1 MPRTPRIPRMSPA
14 CPGKCSTE
22 HYTHIYHFL
31 SLPLPH
37 WPPQVV
43 CSRDKPLFHYDHHRL
58 SGATVSSW
66 NPQTVQSTVGSVKK
80 TRHTLS
86 FLLGASLAASA
97 GFSEDIISVLHSTL
111 LFQQNRVCISMS
123 SRHTFMWQSTWCIH
137 DCCCFSDSQC
147 FVS

>member
-14 CPGKCSTE
+14 CSWKCSTE
-22 HYTHIYHFL
+22 HYTTSTIFSL
-31 SLPLPH
+31 SSLA
-37 WPPQVV
+37 PQVV

-58 SGATVSSW
+58 PCATVSSW

-80 TRHTLS
+80 TRHTLLS
-86 FLLGASLAASA
+86 YWEPCFRLPAI
-97 GFSEDIISVLHSTL
+97 GFSEDIISVLHSTPP
-111 LFQQNRVCISMS
+111 FPKESGMHQYVKRQIRVW
-123 SRHTFMWQSTWCIH
+123 TTWCIH